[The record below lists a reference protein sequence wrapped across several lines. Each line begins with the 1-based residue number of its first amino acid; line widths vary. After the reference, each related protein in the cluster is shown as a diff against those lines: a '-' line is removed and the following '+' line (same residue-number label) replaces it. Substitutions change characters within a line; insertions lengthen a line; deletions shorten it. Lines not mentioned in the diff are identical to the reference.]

1 MHQIVS
7 RLGLRLNCE
16 FLKDLIF
23 TARRYAGAVHAVVV
37 CPSVCLSVCLS
48 VCSSNRCCIETT
60 GQIELV
66 LARRLPST
74 IPTLCYKEIGVS
86 PKIKVLPSGTL
97 VPNSGRRK
105 FRHGKSIALSTKFVV
120 VVDGRPCWRHLCDSR
135 RVVAVY
141 YKSVNCNPLTPLL
154 RFVVD
159 LLFNLFLQLTRFWL
173 TARIR
178 IKTAG
183 VAFGRHRFVFLSC
196 C

>member
-1 MHQIVS
+1 MP
-7 RLGLRLNCE
+7 
-16 FLKDLIF
+16 
-23 TARRYAGAVHAVVV
+23 ARCMLSSCVR
-37 CPSVCLSVCLS
+37 PSVCLSVCPFVRQTVVVSKRLDK
-48 VCSSNRCCIETT
+48 SSWF
-60 GQIELV
+60 
-66 LARRLPST
+66 LARRLPSA
-74 IPTLCYKEIGVS
+74 IPTLRYKEIGVS

-105 FRHGKSIALSTKFVV
+105 FRHGKSIALSTKL
-120 VVDGRPCWRHLCDSR
+120 VVDGRACWRHLYDNR